1 MDKYEFNIK
10 LEQIKKLRDRKDY
23 ETCAKIADTIE
34 WRKVKQ
40 WQVLK
45 MVAECY
51 EAAGKYEEAR
61 DLRILGYNKNM
72 GGKSNVYKMVEL
84 YVKTGDFDEAMDL
97 YNEYVE
103 NWPKDIERYMLL
115 YTIKYAKDA
124 PYTEL
129 IDILEKYLAEDLDEK
144 IMYELCE
151 LYEKTGQIDKCIKEC
166 DELFMWFGEGV
177 FVDAALE
184 MKKAHATLTP
194 RQQDAYDTLQLTIES
209 APDTLYDE
217 DIYDEDA
224 NSFFDFDE
232 TEIKDDKREEV
243 EAKRQI
249 SDISDRQAEVT
260 QENNA
265 KDMPES
271 VILQENIAKNMPE
284 SVVLQENIAKNMA
297 ESTLSQES
305 NIYDTQ
311 SNNMQNI
318 PETVMTQ
325 ENNAKDMPESELSQ
339 ESNIYDAQS
348 NNMQNIPEAVM
359 TQENNTQ
366 DISNSQTADEYDI
379 DNISENVQAL
389 GIQEEEYN
397 LQPEAE
403 ADRDNVDVKVDEPK
417 EIKEPFIKSTTIR
430 LPDPE
435 EIRRYAIEQ
444 QRNKMEELKA
454 KNTQTEDES
463 QDIDENIE
471 QSDDDK
477 EFIGIIHK
485 EAGEFAF
492 MNEEGERSLN
502 GFEDGEV
509 FKERRYDNLREFMD
523 NEELSVQI
531 INLLKQIDE
540 AIASGKGLSHMN
552 IIIAGNGSVNRQE
565 LVLALVKSIFES
577 DGSMT
582 RKIARINGDALNKKG
597 IVKVKDKLSGTILI
611 IESAGSA
618 NMGRIDELTQV
629 MTELDNPPFVILED
643 SAERIDILLR
653 RNPLIQDYFGG
664 RIELMEYSV
673 NDMVTMAKSFA
684 HQKGY
689 GINDKALLQLYL
701 IIDTMH
707 SRAGG
712 IDESSVENII
722 DKAIANSDKKG
733 VNKVRKRLPR
743 ALNGKGVIMLTES
756 DFK

>member
-224 NSFFDFDE
+224 NAFFDFDE

-265 KDMPES
+265 KD
-271 VILQENIAKNMPE
+271 IAE
-284 SVVLQENIAKNMA
+284 SVVLQENI
-297 ESTLSQES
+297 
-305 NIYDTQ
+305 
-311 SNNMQNI
+311 
-318 PETVMTQ
+318 PET
-325 ENNAKDMPESELSQ
+325 
-339 ESNIYDAQS
+339 
-348 NNMQNIPEAVM
+348 VM

-379 DNISENVQAL
+379 DNISENVQA

-403 ADRDNVDVKVDEPK
+403 ADRDNADVKVDEPK
-417 EIKEPFIKSTTIR
+417 EIKEPLIKSTTIR

-454 KNTQTEDES
+454 KNTQDEDES

-485 EAGEFAF
+485 EEGEFAF

-502 GFEDGEV
+502 GFEEGEV

-540 AIASGKGLSHMN
+540 AISSGKGLSHMN

-629 MTELDNPPFVILED
+629 MTELDNPPFVVLED

-743 ALNGKGVIMLTES
+743 AFNGKGVIMLTES

>member
-249 SDISDRQAEVT
+249 SDISDRQAEAT

-265 KDMPES
+265 KD
-271 VILQENIAKNMPE
+271 IAE
-284 SVVLQENIAKNMA
+284 SVVLQENI
-297 ESTLSQES
+297 
-305 NIYDTQ
+305 
-311 SNNMQNI
+311 
-318 PETVMTQ
+318 PET
-325 ENNAKDMPESELSQ
+325 
-339 ESNIYDAQS
+339 
-348 NNMQNIPEAVM
+348 VM

-379 DNISENVQAL
+379 DNISENVQA

-403 ADRDNVDVKVDEPK
+403 ADRDNADVKVDEPK
-417 EIKEPFIKSTTIR
+417 EIKEPLIKSTTIR

-454 KNTQTEDES
+454 KNTQDEDES

-485 EAGEFAF
+485 EEGEFAF

-502 GFEDGEV
+502 GFEEGEV

-629 MTELDNPPFVILED
+629 MTELDNPPFVVLED

>member
-224 NSFFDFDE
+224 NAFFDFDE

-249 SDISDRQAEVT
+249 SDISDRQAEAT

-265 KDMPES
+265 KD
-271 VILQENIAKNMPE
+271 IAE
-284 SVVLQENIAKNMA
+284 SVVLQENI
-297 ESTLSQES
+297 
-305 NIYDTQ
+305 
-311 SNNMQNI
+311 
-318 PETVMTQ
+318 PET
-325 ENNAKDMPESELSQ
+325 
-339 ESNIYDAQS
+339 
-348 NNMQNIPEAVM
+348 VM

-379 DNISENVQAL
+379 DNISENVQA

-403 ADRDNVDVKVDEPK
+403 ADRDNADVKVDEPK
-417 EIKEPFIKSTTIR
+417 EIKEPLIKSTTIR

-444 QRNKMEELKA
+444 QRNKMEELRA
-454 KNTQTEDES
+454 KNTQDEDES

-485 EAGEFAF
+485 EEGEFAF

-502 GFEDGEV
+502 GFEEGEV

-629 MTELDNPPFVILED
+629 MTELDNPPFVVLED

-743 ALNGKGVIMLTES
+743 AFNGKGVIMLTES

>member
-284 SVVLQENIAKNMA
+284 SVVLQESIAKNMA

-318 PETVMTQ
+318 AETVMTQ
-325 ENNAKDMPESELSQ
+325 ENNAKDMPESALSQ

-379 DNISENVQAL
+379 GNISENIQAF

-403 ADRDNVDVKVDEPK
+403 ADRDNADVKVDEPK
-417 EIKEPFIKSTTIR
+417 EIKEPLIKSTTIR

-454 KNTQTEDES
+454 KNTQDEDES

-471 QSDDDK
+471 QSDEDK

-492 MNEEGERSLN
+492 VNEEGERSLN
-502 GFEDGEV
+502 GFEEGDV
-509 FKERRYDNLREFMD
+509 FKDRRYDNLREFMD

>member
-260 QENNA
+260 QEN
-265 KDMPES
+265 
-271 VILQENIAKNMPE
+271 IAKNMPE
-284 SVVLQENIAKNMA
+284 SVVLQESIAKNMA

-348 NNMQNIPEAVM
+348 NN
-359 TQENNTQ
+359 TQ

-379 DNISENVQAL
+379 DNISENIQAL

-403 ADRDNVDVKVDEPK
+403 ADRDNADVKVDEPK
-417 EIKEPFIKSTTIR
+417 EIKEPLIKSTTIR

-502 GFEDGEV
+502 GFEEGDV
-509 FKERRYDNLREFMD
+509 FKDRRYDNLREFMD

-629 MTELDNPPFVILED
+629 MTELDNPPIVILED

>member
-51 EAAGKYEEAR
+51 EAASKYEEAR

-271 VILQENIAKNMPE
+271 VILQENIAKDMPE
-284 SVVLQENIAKNMA
+284 SVVLQENNAKDMP
-297 ESTLSQES
+297 ESALSQES

-318 PETVMTQ
+318 PEAVTTQ
-325 ENNAKDMPESELSQ
+325 ENN
-339 ESNIYDAQS
+339 I
-348 NNMQNIPEAVM
+348 
-359 TQENNTQ
+359 Q

-379 DNISENVQAL
+379 DNISENVQA

-417 EIKEPFIKSTTIR
+417 EIKEPLIKSTTIR

-454 KNTQTEDES
+454 KNTQDEDES

-492 MNEEGERSLN
+492 VNEEGERSLN
-502 GFEDGEV
+502 GFEEGDV
-509 FKERRYDNLREFMD
+509 FKDRRYDNLREFMD

-540 AIASGKGLSHMN
+540 AISSGKGLSHMN

-629 MTELDNPPFVILED
+629 MTELDNPPFVVLED

>member
-249 SDISDRQAEVT
+249 SDISDRQAEAT

-265 KDMPES
+265 KD
-271 VILQENIAKNMPE
+271 IAE
-284 SVVLQENIAKNMA
+284 SVVLQENI
-297 ESTLSQES
+297 
-305 NIYDTQ
+305 
-311 SNNMQNI
+311 
-318 PETVMTQ
+318 PET
-325 ENNAKDMPESELSQ
+325 
-339 ESNIYDAQS
+339 
-348 NNMQNIPEAVM
+348 VM

-379 DNISENVQAL
+379 DNISENVQA

-403 ADRDNVDVKVDEPK
+403 ADRDNADVKVDEPK
-417 EIKEPFIKSTTIR
+417 EIKEPLIKSTTIR

-454 KNTQTEDES
+454 KNTQDEDES

-502 GFEDGEV
+502 GFEEGEV

-597 IVKVKDKLSGTILI
+597 IVKVKDKLTGTILI

-629 MTELDNPPFVILED
+629 MTELDNPPFVVLED

>member
-224 NSFFDFDE
+224 NAFFDFDE

-265 KDMPES
+265 KD
-271 VILQENIAKNMPE
+271 IAE
-284 SVVLQENIAKNMA
+284 SVVLQENI
-297 ESTLSQES
+297 
-305 NIYDTQ
+305 
-311 SNNMQNI
+311 
-318 PETVMTQ
+318 PET
-325 ENNAKDMPESELSQ
+325 
-339 ESNIYDAQS
+339 
-348 NNMQNIPEAVM
+348 VM

-379 DNISENVQAL
+379 DNISENVQA

-417 EIKEPFIKSTTIR
+417 EIKEPLIKSTTIR

-454 KNTQTEDES
+454 KNTQDEDES

-485 EAGEFAF
+485 EEGEFAF

-502 GFEDGEV
+502 GFEEGEV

-629 MTELDNPPFVILED
+629 MTELDNPPFVVLED

-743 ALNGKGVIMLTES
+743 AFNGKGVIMLTES

>member
-284 SVVLQENIAKNMA
+284 SVVLQESIAKNMP
-297 ESTLSQES
+297 ESELSQES

-325 ENNAKDMPESELSQ
+325 ENNVKDMPESALSQ

-348 NNMQNIPEAVM
+348 
-359 TQENNTQ
+359 NNTQ

-379 DNISENVQAL
+379 DNISENIQAF
-389 GIQEEEYN
+389 GIQEGEYN

-417 EIKEPFIKSTTIR
+417 EIKEPLIKSTTIR

-492 MNEEGERSLN
+492 VNEEGERSLN
-502 GFEDGEV
+502 GFEEGDV
-509 FKERRYDNLREFMD
+509 FKDRRYDNLREFMD

>member
-45 MVAECY
+45 MAAECY

-284 SVVLQENIAKNMA
+284 SVTLQENNAKNMAESVILQENIAKDMP
-297 ESTLSQES
+297 ESASSQES

-311 SNNMQNI
+311 SNNMHDI
-318 PETVMTQ
+318 PET
-325 ENNAKDMPESELSQ
+325 
-339 ESNIYDAQS
+339 
-348 NNMQNIPEAVM
+348 VM

-366 DISNSQTADEYDI
+366 DISGSQTAGEYDI
-379 DNISENVQAL
+379 DNISENVQA

-417 EIKEPFIKSTTIR
+417 EIKEPLIKSTTIR

-444 QRNKMEELKA
+444 QRNKMEELRA
-454 KNTQTEDES
+454 KNTQDEDES

-492 MNEEGERSLN
+492 VNEQEERSLN
-502 GFEDGEV
+502 GFEEGEV

-707 SRAGG
+707 SKAGG

>member
-224 NSFFDFDE
+224 NAFFDFDE

-265 KDMPES
+265 KD
-271 VILQENIAKNMPE
+271 IAE
-284 SVVLQENIAKNMA
+284 SVVLQENI
-297 ESTLSQES
+297 
-305 NIYDTQ
+305 
-311 SNNMQNI
+311 
-318 PETVMTQ
+318 PET
-325 ENNAKDMPESELSQ
+325 
-339 ESNIYDAQS
+339 
-348 NNMQNIPEAVM
+348 VM

-379 DNISENVQAL
+379 DNISENVQA

-417 EIKEPFIKSTTIR
+417 EIKEPLIKSTTIR

-454 KNTQTEDES
+454 KNTQDEDES

-492 MNEEGERSLN
+492 VNEEGERSLN
-502 GFEDGEV
+502 GFEEGDV
-509 FKERRYDNLREFMD
+509 FKDRRYDNLREFMD

-629 MTELDNPPFVILED
+629 MTELDNPPFVVLED

>member
-45 MVAECY
+45 MAAECY

-271 VILQENIAKNMPE
+271 VILQENIAKNMAE
-284 SVVLQENIAKNMA
+284 SVILQENIAKDMP
-297 ESTLSQES
+297 ESASSQES

-311 SNNMQNI
+311 SNNMHDI
-318 PETVMTQ
+318 PET
-325 ENNAKDMPESELSQ
+325 
-339 ESNIYDAQS
+339 
-348 NNMQNIPEAVM
+348 VM

-366 DISNSQTADEYDI
+366 DISGSQTADEYDI
-379 DNISENVQAL
+379 DNISENVQAF

-403 ADRDNVDVKVDEPK
+403 ADRDNADVKVDEPK
-417 EIKEPFIKSTTIR
+417 EIKEPLIKSTTIR

-444 QRNKMEELKA
+444 QRNKMEEIKA

-492 MNEEGERSLN
+492 VNEQEERSLN
-502 GFEDGEV
+502 GFEEGEV

-707 SRAGG
+707 SKAGG

>member
-224 NSFFDFDE
+224 NAFFDFDE

-265 KDMPES
+265 KD
-271 VILQENIAKNMPE
+271 IAE
-284 SVVLQENIAKNMA
+284 SVVLQENI
-297 ESTLSQES
+297 
-305 NIYDTQ
+305 
-311 SNNMQNI
+311 
-318 PETVMTQ
+318 PET
-325 ENNAKDMPESELSQ
+325 
-339 ESNIYDAQS
+339 
-348 NNMQNIPEAVM
+348 VM

-379 DNISENVQAL
+379 DNISENVQA

-403 ADRDNVDVKVDEPK
+403 ADRDNADVKVDEPK
-417 EIKEPFIKSTTIR
+417 EIKEPLIKSTTIR

-454 KNTQTEDES
+454 KNTQDEDES

-492 MNEEGERSLN
+492 VNEEGERSLN
-502 GFEDGEV
+502 GFEEGDV
-509 FKERRYDNLREFMD
+509 FKDRRYDNLREFMD

-540 AIASGKGLSHMN
+540 AISSGKGLSHMN

-629 MTELDNPPFVILED
+629 MTELDNPPFVVLED

-743 ALNGKGVIMLTES
+743 AFNGKGVIMLTES

>member
-124 PYTEL
+124 SYTEL

-271 VILQENIAKNMPE
+271 VILQENI
-284 SVVLQENIAKNMA
+284 
-297 ESTLSQES
+297 
-305 NIYDTQ
+305 
-311 SNNMQNI
+311 

-325 ENNAKDMPESELSQ
+325 A
-339 ESNIYDAQS
+339 
-348 NNMQNIPEAVM
+348 
-359 TQENNTQ
+359 NNTQ

-379 DNISENVQAL
+379 DNISENVQA

-417 EIKEPFIKSTTIR
+417 EIKEPLIKSTTIR

-454 KNTQTEDES
+454 KNTQDEDES

-492 MNEEGERSLN
+492 VNEEGERSLN
-502 GFEDGEV
+502 GFEEGDV
-509 FKERRYDNLREFMD
+509 FKDRRYDNLREFMD

-540 AIASGKGLSHMN
+540 AISSGKGLSHMN

-629 MTELDNPPFVILED
+629 MTELDNPPFVVLED

>member
-249 SDISDRQAEVT
+249 SDISDRQAEAT

-265 KDMPES
+265 KD
-271 VILQENIAKNMPE
+271 IAE
-284 SVVLQENIAKNMA
+284 SVVLQENI
-297 ESTLSQES
+297 
-305 NIYDTQ
+305 
-311 SNNMQNI
+311 
-318 PETVMTQ
+318 PET
-325 ENNAKDMPESELSQ
+325 
-339 ESNIYDAQS
+339 
-348 NNMQNIPEAVM
+348 VM

-379 DNISENVQAL
+379 DNISENVQA

-403 ADRDNVDVKVDEPK
+403 ADRDNADVKVDEPK
-417 EIKEPFIKSTTIR
+417 EIKEPLIKSTTIR

-454 KNTQTEDES
+454 KNTQDEDES

-492 MNEEGERSLN
+492 VNEQEERSLN
-502 GFEDGEV
+502 GFEEGEV

-540 AIASGKGLSHMN
+540 AISSGKGLSHMN

-629 MTELDNPPFVILED
+629 MTELDNPPFVVLED

-743 ALNGKGVIMLTES
+743 AFNGKGVIMLTES

>member
-260 QENNA
+260 QEN
-265 KDMPES
+265 
-271 VILQENIAKNMPE
+271 IAKNMPE
-284 SVVLQENIAKNMA
+284 SVVLQESIAKNMA

-348 NNMQNIPEAVM
+348 NN
-359 TQENNTQ
+359 TQ

-379 DNISENVQAL
+379 DNISENIQAL

-403 ADRDNVDVKVDEPK
+403 ADRDNADVKVDEPK
-417 EIKEPFIKSTTIR
+417 EIKEPLIKSTTIR

-492 MNEEGERSLN
+492 MNDEGERSLN
-502 GFEDGEV
+502 GFEEGDV
-509 FKERRYDNLREFMD
+509 FKDRRYDNLREFMD

>member
-224 NSFFDFDE
+224 NAFFDFDE

-265 KDMPES
+265 KD
-271 VILQENIAKNMPE
+271 IAE
-284 SVVLQENIAKNMA
+284 SVVLQENI
-297 ESTLSQES
+297 
-305 NIYDTQ
+305 
-311 SNNMQNI
+311 
-318 PETVMTQ
+318 PET
-325 ENNAKDMPESELSQ
+325 
-339 ESNIYDAQS
+339 
-348 NNMQNIPEAVM
+348 VM

-379 DNISENVQAL
+379 DNISENVQA

-403 ADRDNVDVKVDEPK
+403 ADRDNADVKVDEPK
-417 EIKEPFIKSTTIR
+417 EIKEPLIKSTTIR

-454 KNTQTEDES
+454 KNTQDEDES

-485 EAGEFAF
+485 EEGEFAF

-502 GFEDGEV
+502 GFEEGEV

-629 MTELDNPPFVILED
+629 MTELDNPPFVVLED

>member
-260 QENNA
+260 QENNT

-284 SVVLQENIAKNMA
+284 SVVLQESIAKNMA
-297 ESTLSQES
+297 ESELSQES

-311 SNNMQNI
+311 SNNI
-318 PETVMTQ
+318 
-325 ENNAKDMPESELSQ
+325 
-339 ESNIYDAQS
+339 
-348 NNMQNIPEAVM
+348 
-359 TQENNTQ
+359 Q

-379 DNISENVQAL
+379 DNISENIQAF

-492 MNEEGERSLN
+492 VNEEGERSLN
-502 GFEDGEV
+502 GFEEGDV
-509 FKERRYDNLREFMD
+509 FKDRRYDNLREFMD

>member
-224 NSFFDFDE
+224 NAFFDFDE

-265 KDMPES
+265 KD
-271 VILQENIAKNMPE
+271 IAE
-284 SVVLQENIAKNMA
+284 SVVLQENI
-297 ESTLSQES
+297 
-305 NIYDTQ
+305 
-311 SNNMQNI
+311 
-318 PETVMTQ
+318 PET
-325 ENNAKDMPESELSQ
+325 
-339 ESNIYDAQS
+339 
-348 NNMQNIPEAVM
+348 VM

-379 DNISENVQAL
+379 DNISENVQA

-403 ADRDNVDVKVDEPK
+403 ADRDNADVKVDEPK
-417 EIKEPFIKSTTIR
+417 EIKEPLIKSTTIR

-454 KNTQTEDES
+454 KNTQDEDES

-492 MNEEGERSLN
+492 VNEEGERSLN
-502 GFEDGEV
+502 GFEEGEV

-540 AIASGKGLSHMN
+540 AISSGKGLSHMN

-629 MTELDNPPFVILED
+629 MTELDNPPFVVLED

>member
-217 DIYDEDA
+217 DIYDEDE

-249 SDISDRQAEVT
+249 SDISDRQTEVI

-265 KDMPES
+265 KDIQES
-271 VILQENIAKNMPE
+271 VLSQKNDIKNI
-284 SVVLQENIAKNMA
+284 S
-297 ESTLSQES
+297 ESTLLQES
-305 NIYDTQ
+305 DAHDTQ
-311 SNNMQNI
+311 ES
-318 PETVMTQ
+318 VMTQ
-325 ENNAKDMPESELSQ
+325 KYNTHDTSSSQ
-339 ESNIYDAQS
+339 I
-348 NNMQNIPEAVM
+348 
-359 TQENNTQ
+359 
-366 DISNSQTADEYDI
+366 ADEYNVQ
-379 DNISENVQAL
+379 NISENVQAL
-389 GIQEEEYN
+389 GTKEDYN

-403 ADRDNVDVKVDEPK
+403 VDTDMIKEIMQSKDSMANKSTADVYNNKVSDTENVDVKADEPK
-417 EIKEPFIKSTTIR
+417 EIKEPLIKSTTIR

-444 QRNKMEELKA
+444 QRNKMEELSA
-454 KNTQTEDES
+454 KNVQDEENTQNIS
-463 QDIDENIE
+463 ENTE
-471 QSDDDK
+471 QSGDDK

-502 GFEDGEV
+502 GFEEGDV
-509 FKERRYDNLREFMD
+509 FKDRRYDNLREFMD

-552 IIIAGNGSVNRQE
+552 IIIAGNGSVNRQD

-629 MTELDNPPFVILED
+629 MTELDNPPFVVLED

>member
-249 SDISDRQAEVT
+249 SDISDRQAEAT

-265 KDMPES
+265 KD
-271 VILQENIAKNMPE
+271 IAE
-284 SVVLQENIAKNMA
+284 SVVLQE
-297 ESTLSQES
+297 
-305 NIYDTQ
+305 
-311 SNNMQNI
+311 NI

-325 ENNAKDMPESELSQ
+325 ENN
-339 ESNIYDAQS
+339 
-348 NNMQNIPEAVM
+348 
-359 TQENNTQ
+359 TQ
-366 DISNSQTADEYDI
+366 DISGSQTAGEYDI
-379 DNISENVQAL
+379 DNVSENVQA

-403 ADRDNVDVKVDEPK
+403 ADRDNADVKVDEPK
-417 EIKEPFIKSTTIR
+417 EIKEPLIKSTTIR

-444 QRNKMEELKA
+444 QRNKMEELRA
-454 KNTQTEDES
+454 KNTQDEDES

-492 MNEEGERSLN
+492 VNEQEERSLN
-502 GFEDGEV
+502 GFEEGDV
-509 FKERRYDNLREFMD
+509 FKDRRYDNLREFMD

>member
-51 EAAGKYEEAR
+51 VAAGKYEEAR

-103 NWPKDIERYMLL
+103 NWPKDIDRYMLL

-284 SVVLQENIAKNMA
+284 SVVLQESIAKNMA

-318 PETVMTQ
+318 PE
-325 ENNAKDMPESELSQ
+325 
-339 ESNIYDAQS
+339 
-348 NNMQNIPEAVM
+348 AVM
-359 TQENNTQ
+359 TQENNIQ

-379 DNISENVQAL
+379 DNISENVQA

-417 EIKEPFIKSTTIR
+417 EIKEPLIKSTTIR

-454 KNTQTEDES
+454 KNTQDEDES

-492 MNEEGERSLN
+492 VNEEGERSLN
-502 GFEDGEV
+502 GFEEGDV
-509 FKERRYDNLREFMD
+509 FKDRRYDNLREFMD